1 MSSASDATTRPPA
14 LSERTVTFQDLP
26 DRPSDS
32 GDLHS
37 ERMELSMGPQHPAT
51 HGVLQCKLVLDGEK
65 IVSLDPVVGYLH
77 RGKEKHAEA
86 MTYQQFFTLT
96 DRLDYLQPLAN
107 EVGWALAVEKLAKID
122 VPARAQAIRTIICE
136 FMRLSAHLVWAGIGG
151 VDTGAVS
158 LFMYSFKDRE
168 TLFDLMDELTGLRT
182 NQEYIRI
189 GGVGADL
196 SPELVLKMKRWV
208 ADFPEHVDEFELLLT
223 GNKIFHDRMR
233 GVGTITAQQ
242 AIDLGI
248 TGPCLRACGVA
259 VDLRRARPY
268 LIYPQLE
275 FDVPVGTRGDA
286 YDRYLVRIEEM
297 RQSAR
302 ILKQLLDALPA
313 GDWIAQ
319 DWKNVLPPKG
329 RVYTSMEE
337 MIHQFKTVTEWCP
350 PKGEVYMATEA
361 ANGELGY
368 YLVSAGRSHP
378 YRVKIRAPSFVNLQ
392 ALRPMTV
399 GGYFSDVV
407 AVIASLHFIMGECDR

>member
-1 MSSASDATTRPPA
+1 MSGASDTTTPRPE
-14 LSERTVTFQDLP
+14 LSERTLSVQDLP
-26 DRPSDS
+26 DN
-32 GDLHS
+32 DLHS

-51 HGVLQCKLVLDGEK
+51 HGVLQCKLILDGEK
-65 IVSLDPVVGYLH
+65 VVSLDPIVGYLH
-77 RGKEKHAEA
+77 RGKEKHAES

-107 EVGWALAVEKLAKID
+107 EVGWALTVEKLANID
-122 VPARAQAIRTIICE
+122 VPPRAQAIRTIICE

-158 LFMYSFKDRE
+158 MFMYAFRDRE
-168 TLFDLMDELTGLRT
+168 SLFDLMDELTGLRT

-196 SPELVLKMKRWV
+196 SSELVTKMKRWV
-208 ADFPEHVDEFELLLT
+208 AEFPAHVDEFELLLS

-242 AIDLGI
+242 AIDLGV
-248 TGPCLRACGVA
+248 TGPCLRASGVA

-268 LIYPQLE
+268 LIYPQLA

-286 YDRYLVRIEEM
+286 FDRYLVRIEEM

-302 ILKQLLDALPA
+302 ILEQLLDALPA
-313 GDWIAQ
+313 GDWIAK

-350 PKGEVYMATEA
+350 PKGEVYQATEA
-361 ANGELGY
+361 ANGELGF

-407 AVIASLHFIMGECDR
+407 AAIASLHFIMGECDR

>member
-1 MSSASDATTRPPA
+1 MSGTSETRTAAPDAPP
-14 LSERTVTFQDLP
+14 LTERTLSVQDLP
-26 DRPSDS
+26 DN
-32 GDLHS
+32 DLHS

-51 HGVLQCKLVLDGEK
+51 HGVLQCKVVLDGEK
-65 IVSLDPVVGYLH
+65 VVALDPVVGYLH
-77 RGKEKHAEA
+77 RGKEKHAEH

-107 EVGWALAVEKLAKID
+107 EVGWALTVEKLAKID
-122 VPARAQAIRTIICE
+122 VPPRAQAIRTIICE
-136 FMRLSAHLVWAGIGG
+136 FMRLSAHLVWVGIGG

-158 LFMYSFKDRE
+158 MFMYAFRDRE
-168 TLFDLMDELTGLRT
+168 ALFDLMDELTGLRT
-182 NQEYIRI
+182 NQEYLRI

-196 SPELVLKMKRWV
+196 TPELVAKMKRWV
-208 ADFPEHVDEFELLLT
+208 DEFPAHVDEFELLLT

-242 AIDLGI
+242 AIDLGV
-248 TGPCLRACGVA
+248 TGPCLRACGVG

-268 LIYPQLE
+268 LLYPQLE

-313 GDWIAQ
+313 GDWIAK

-350 PKGEVYMATEA
+350 PKGEVYQATEA
-361 ANGELGY
+361 ANGELGFF
-368 YLVSAGRSHP
+368 LVSAGRSHP

-392 ALRPMTV
+392 ALRPMSV
-399 GGYFSDVV
+399 GGFFSDVV
-407 AVIASLHFIMGECDR
+407 AVIASLHFIMG

>member
-1 MSSASDATTRPPA
+1 
-14 LSERTVTFQDLP
+14 VQ
-26 DRPSDS
+26 
-32 GDLHS
+32 
-37 ERMELSMGPQHPAT
+37 
-51 HGVLQCKLVLDGEK
+51 QCKLTLDGEK
-65 IVSLDPVVGYLH
+65 VVKIDPVVGYLH
-77 RGKEKHAEA
+77 RGKEKHAES

-107 EVGWALAVEKLAKID
+107 EVGWALTVEKLANIE

-136 FMRLSAHLVWAGIGG
+136 FMRLSAHLIWAGIGG

-158 LFMYSFKDRE
+158 MFMYAMRDRE
-168 TLFDLMDELTGLRT
+168 NLFDILDELTGLRT
-182 NQEYIRI
+182 NQEYLRI

-196 SPELVLKMKRWV
+196 PSEVVAKMKKWLDELP
-208 ADFPEHVDEFELLLT
+208 AHIDEFELLLT
-223 GNKIFHDRMR
+223 GNRIFHDRMR
-233 GVGTITAQQ
+233 GVGQITAQQ
-242 AIDLGI
+242 AIDLGV
-248 TGPCLRACGVA
+248 TGPCLRATGVA

-268 LIYPQLE
+268 LLYPQLD

-297 RQSAR
+297 RQSCK
-302 ILKQLLDALPA
+302 ILQQLIAGLPA
-313 GDWIAQ
+313 GEWIAK
-319 DWKNVLPPKG
+319 DFKNVMPPKG

-350 PKGEVYMATEA
+350 PKGEAYVATEA
-361 ANGELGY
+361 ANGELGF

-392 ALRPMTV
+392 ALRPMVV
-399 GGYFSDVV
+399 GALFGDIV

>member
-1 MSSASDATTRPPA
+1 MSGASDTTTRRPE
-14 LSERTVTFQDLP
+14 LSERTLSVQDLP
-26 DRPSDS
+26 DN
-32 GDLHS
+32 DLHS

-65 IVSLDPVVGYLH
+65 VISLDPVVGYLH

-107 EVGWALAVEKLAKID
+107 EVGWALAVEKLAKIE

-158 LFMYSFKDRE
+158 MFMYAFRDRE
-168 TLFDLMDELTGLRT
+168 ALFDLLDDLTGLRT
-182 NQEYIRI
+182 NQEYLRI

-196 SPELVLKMKRWV
+196 SPELVEKMKRWV
-208 ADFPEHVDEFELLLT
+208 ADFPKHVDEFELLLT
-223 GNKIFHDRMR
+223 GNKIFYDRMR

-242 AIDLGI
+242 AIDLGV
-248 TGPCLRACGVA
+248 TGPCLRACGVG

-268 LIYPQLE
+268 LIYSQLE

-313 GDWIAQ
+313 GDWIAK

-350 PKGEVYMATEA
+350 PKGEVYVATEA
-361 ANGELGY
+361 ANGELGFY
-368 YLVSAGRSHP
+368 IVSRGGGGPYKIKVRPPCFPLFQGIPHLVKGQMIADLIATLGSVNIIAGE
-378 YRVKIRAPSFVNLQ
+378 L
-392 ALRPMTV
+392 
-399 GGYFSDVV
+399 
-407 AVIASLHFIMGECDR
+407 DR

>member
-1 MSSASDATTRPPA
+1 MTPASRASDAAPP
-14 LSERTVTFQDLP
+14 LTERTLAFDDVRDP
-26 DRPSDS
+26 
-32 GDLHS
+32 GDLHA
-37 ERMELSMGPQHPAT
+37 EPMEISMGPQHPAT
-51 HGVLQCKLVLDGEK
+51 HGVLQCKLTLDGER
-65 IVSLDPVVGYLH
+65 IVAIDPVVGYLH
-77 RGKEKHAEA
+77 RGKEKHAES

-107 EVGWALAVEKLAKID
+107 EVGWALTVEKLARIE

-158 LFMYSFKDRE
+158 MFMYAFRDRE
-168 TLFDLMDELTGLRT
+168 TLFDLLDELTGLRT
-182 NQEYIRI
+182 NQEYLRI

-196 SPELVLKMKRWV
+196 TPELIAKMKRWV
-208 ADFPEHVDEFELLLT
+208 GELPAHIDEFELLLT
-223 GNKIFHDRMR
+223 GNRIFHGRMR
-233 GVGTITAQQ
+233 GVGTLTAKQ
-242 AIDLGI
+242 AIDLGV
-248 TGPCLRACGVA
+248 TGPCLRATGVA

-268 LIYPQLE
+268 LLYPQLE

-297 RQSAR
+297 RQSCR
-302 ILKQLLDALPA
+302 ILEQLLNGLPA
-313 GDWIAQ
+313 GEWIAK
-319 DWKNVLPPKG
+319 DFKNVLPPKG
-329 RVYTSMEE
+329 RVYSSMEE

-350 PKGEVYMATEA
+350 PKGEAYVATEA
-361 ANGELGY
+361 ANGELGF

-399 GGYFSDVV
+399 GGLFSDVV

>member
-1 MSSASDATTRPPA
+1 MSTLT
-14 LSERTVTFQDLP
+14 ERIVTVSDLP
-26 DRPSDS
+26 SRS
-32 GDLHS
+32 GGEGGNLHE

-51 HGVLQCKLVLDGEK
+51 HGVLQCKLILDGEK
-65 IVSLDPVVGYLH
+65 VVAMDPVVGYLH
-77 RGKEKHAEA
+77 RGKEKHAEH

-107 EVGWALAVEKLAKID
+107 EVGWALTVEKLAGIE

-158 LFMYSFKDRE
+158 MFMYAFRDRE
-168 TLFDLMDELTGLRT
+168 ELFDLMDELTGLRT
-182 NQEYIRI
+182 NQEYLRI

-196 SPELVLKMKRWV
+196 PAELIEKMKKWV
-208 ADFPEHVDEFELLLT
+208 AALPGHVDEFELLLT

-233 GVGTITAQQ
+233 GVGQVTAAQ
-242 AIDLGI
+242 AIELGL
-248 TGPCLRACGVA
+248 TGPCLRATGVG

-268 LIYPQLE
+268 LLYPQLE

-286 YDRYLVRIEEM
+286 YDRDLVRIEEM

-302 ILKQLLDALPA
+302 ILKQLLDHLPA
-313 GDWIAQ
+313 GDWIAK

-350 PKGEVYMATEA
+350 PKGEVYQATEA
-361 ANGELGY
+361 ANGELGF
-368 YLVSAGRSHP
+368 YLMSAGDSHP
-378 YRVKIRAPSFVNLQ
+378 YRVKIRSPSFVNLQ
-392 ALRPMTV
+392 ALRPMSV
-399 GGYFSDVV
+399 GAYFSDIV
-407 AVIASLHFIMGECDR
+407 AIIASLHFIMGECDR

>member
-1 MSSASDATTRPPA
+1 MSTLTERIVT
-14 LSERTVTFQDLP
+14 LSDLP
-26 DRPSDS
+26 QHDGSN
-32 GDLHS
+32 LHE

-51 HGVLQCKLVLDGEK
+51 HGVLQCKLVLDGERV
-65 IVSLDPVVGYLH
+65 VSIDPVVGYLH
-77 RGKEKHAEA
+77 RGKEKHAES
-86 MTYQQFFTLT
+86 MTYQQFFTMT

-107 EVGWALAVEKLAKID
+107 EVGWALAVEKLAGIE
-122 VPARAQAIRTIICE
+122 VPARAQAIRTVICE
-136 FMRLSAHLVWAGIGG
+136 LMRLSAHLVWAGIGG

-158 LFMYSFKDRE
+158 MFMYSFRDRE
-168 TLFDLMDELTGLRT
+168 ELFDLLDELTGLRT
-182 NQEYIRI
+182 NQEYLRI

-196 SPELVLKMKRWV
+196 QDDLRRRMLAWV
-208 ADFPEHVDEFELLLT
+208 ERFPAHVDEFELLLT

-233 GVGTITAQQ
+233 GVGRITAQQ
-242 AIDLGI
+242 AIELGV
-248 TGPCLRACGVA
+248 TGPCLRATGVA

-268 LIYPQLE
+268 LLYPQLE

-302 ILKQLLDALPA
+302 ILKQLLGALPA
-313 GDWIAQ
+313 GDWIAK
-319 DWKNVLPPKG
+319 DMKNVLPPKG

-337 MIHQFKTVTEWCP
+337 MIHQFKTVTDWRP
-350 PKGEVYMATEA
+350 PKGEVYAATEA

-368 YLVSAGRSHP
+368 YLLSAGESHP

>member
-1 MSSASDATTRPPA
+1 MSGASDTTTPRPE
-14 LSERTVTFQDLP
+14 LSERTLSVQDLP
-26 DRPSDS
+26 DRPLDS

-51 HGVLQCKLVLDGEK
+51 HGVLQCKLILDGEK
-65 IVSLDPVVGYLH
+65 VVSLDPVVGYLH
-77 RGKEKHAEA
+77 RGKEKHAES

-107 EVGWALAVEKLAKID
+107 EVGWALTVEKLAKID

-158 LFMYSFKDRE
+158 MFMYAFRDRE
-168 TLFDLMDELTGLRT
+168 SLFDLMDELTGLRT

-196 SPELVLKMKRWV
+196 SAELVAKMKRWI
-208 ADFPEHVDEFELLLT
+208 AEFPAHVDEFELLLS

-248 TGPCLRACGVA
+248 TGPCLRACGVG

-297 RQSAR
+297 RQSAH
-302 ILKQLLDALPA
+302 ILEQLLDALPA
-313 GDWIAQ
+313 GDWIAK

-350 PKGEVYMATEA
+350 PKGEAYVATEA
-361 ANGELGY
+361 ANGELGF

-392 ALRPMTV
+392 ALRPMVV
-399 GGYFSDVV
+399 GALFSDIV